1 MAHSI
6 YAFGARWCIN
16 EDDLKV
22 LTRDEVFDTLE
33 DYEDAL
39 QAKQKT
45 YAFTLAKKS
54 DRETQYQYDRAKNAL
69 NALDGFWEA
78 LRNSSVE
85 EFYIDLRRKHKIDK
99 EENVISAFFSLID
112 NLLYKGTVI
121 LRTCEIEFTEEGAK
135 LKVEEHP
142 DTEPAYVSFNRNKSA
157 GTYIYDTCR
166 DYDEAVL
173 EVDKLNRENRFF
185 KCKECGKIAYIA
197 KSDDEWKK
205 AHDLQPVQRCYDC
218 VQKRKAERQSKE
230 AEQGA
235 AKTAKKA
242 EHEAT
247 KTAKK
252 VESSGTTKPK
262 SINAVKVSDSKP
274 ESESKAS

>member
-6 YAFGARWCIN
+6 SAFGARWCIN
-16 EDDLKV
+16 EDDLMV

-78 LRNSSVE
+78 LRNSFVE
-85 EFYIDLRRKHKIDK
+85 EFYIDLHRKHKIDK

-135 LKVEEHP
+135 LNVEEHP
-142 DTEPAYVSFNRNKSA
+142 DTEPAYVSFKRNKSA

-173 EVDKLNRENRFF
+173 DVDKLNRENRFF

-218 VQKRKAERQSKE
+218 VQKRKAERKAKE
-230 AEQGA
+230 AEHEA
-235 AKTAKKA
+235 AKTAKK
-242 EHEAT
+242 
-247 KTAKK
+247 K
-252 VESSGTTKPK
+252 VDASGTTKPK
-262 SINAVKVSDSKP
+262 SANAVKISDSKP
-274 ESESKAS
+274 KSESKAS